1 MVLRSRLWHAHSDE
15 KCIPGGLLIVL
26 ADSSLLP
33 ECVYR
38 PGSFSG
44 LMLLYESNYLKL
56 TGLVGELDG
65 ETSNWISRARGDND
79 LFLTRTL
86 AEAYT
91 TTLRMT
97 YWLRGPDGA
106 AIRDPDMTIRIYH
119 DAGQAEAVVCRQ
131 GHQHRLLR
139 EIRQS
144 HAGELSRRWQI
155 NMMLNKWLDYLLD
168 SGHGF
173 A

>member
-1 MVLRSRLWHAHSDE
+1 MERM
-15 KCIPGGLLIVL
+15 L
-26 ADSSLLP
+26 ADSLLLP
-33 ECVYR
+33 ECIYR

-56 TGLVGELDG
+56 LGLTGELSDD
-65 ETSNWISRARGDND
+65 TSHWISRARGDSD
-79 LFLTRTL
+79 LYLQRTA
-86 AEAYT
+86 AERYT

-97 YWLRGPDGA
+97 YWLRDRDG
-106 AIRDPDMTIRIYH
+106 IEIKDPDMTIKVYR
-119 DAGQAEAVVCRQ
+119 DASLAEAVDCLA
-131 GHQHRLLR
+131 GHSHRLLSH
-139 EIRQS
+139 IRSS
-144 HAGELSRRWQI
+144 HIGELDRRWRI